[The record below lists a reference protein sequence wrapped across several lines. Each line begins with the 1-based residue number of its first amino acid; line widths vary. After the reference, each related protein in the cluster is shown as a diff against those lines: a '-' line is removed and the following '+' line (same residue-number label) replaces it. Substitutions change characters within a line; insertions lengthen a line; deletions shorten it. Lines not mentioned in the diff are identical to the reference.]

1 MTGAILFFALTCIL
15 IELTPGPNMAYL
27 AILAADRGRMAGL
40 AAVAGVATGLAL
52 LGVLAIAGLGTVIL
66 DNPALYQIVRWAGI
80 GYLLYLA
87 WDAWHSARQPVDT
100 PDNTETG
107 WRYFRRGLV
116 TNLLNPK
123 AALFYVTIM
132 PNFLVEGTRGES
144 YAFGAIYVVI
154 ATLIHA
160 LIVLLAGSLQPLLT
174 TDSRRRQ
181 MGNAFAAL
189 LVIVAIWI
197 AVTTRL

>member
-1 MTGAILFFALTCIL
+1 M
-15 IELTPGPNMAYL
+15 
-27 AILAADRGRMAGL
+27 
-40 AAVAGVATGLAL
+40 
-52 LGVLAIAGLGTVIL
+52 
-66 DNPALYQIVRWAGI
+66 
-80 GYLLYLA
+80 
-87 WDAWHSARQPVDT
+87 
-100 PDNTETG
+100 
-107 WRYFRRGLV
+107 

-132 PNFLVEGTRGES
+132 PSFLVEGTRGETYL
-144 YAFGAIYVVI
+144 YAGIYVAI

-181 MGNAFAAL
+181 MGNVFAVL

-197 AVTTRL
+197 GITTRL